1 MSFVETDT
9 LTHKMILQ
17 QKFELYK
24 QKIDDSINTFRLPK
38 GGPATLY
45 EPFQYLL
52 DGGGKRLRPLLT
64 LAATSVGDGN
74 YEEALS
80 SGIAIEI
87 LHNFTLVHDDIM
99 DKAPIRRGRETIHSK
114 WNEAVGVLT
123 GDVMMGYAYKLLGVY
138 SNHTNFSSILDAFTT
153 GLIEV
158 CEGQAFDLEFHDTI
172 SNNNFVGKKEYLKM
186 IEKKTAKLLE
196 MSAVIGGLIANCS
209 AEQILAL
216 RSYALNL
223 GIGFQIQDDYLDL
236 YGEQETLGKKIGKD
250 LIEGKKTFQIVSA
263 IELATKPE
271 HKKFLEYYCTNKG
284 ISEQEIPIMKEI
296 FEELLIKEVSTSTA
310 ERYFQA
316 SQESIKLFSDNA
328 KKELEFFLTLLAN
341 RAF

>member
-1 MSFVETDT
+1 MSFIETDT

-24 QKIDDSINTFRLPK
+24 QKIDDSINTFRLPN
-38 GGPATLY
+38 GGPTTLY

-52 DGGGKRLRPLLT
+52 DGGGKRLRPILT
-64 LAATSVGDGN
+64 LAATSVGNGN

-138 SNHTNFSSILDAFTT
+138 SNHNNFSLILDAFTT

-158 CEGQAFDLEFHDTI
+158 CEGQAFDLEFHDSI
-172 SNNNFVGKKEYLKM
+172 SNNNNVGKNEYLKM

-209 AEQILAL
+209 NEQISSL
-216 RSYALNL
+216 RTFALNL

-236 YGEQETLGKKIGKD
+236 YGEQEKVGKKIGKD

-271 HKKFLEYYCTNKG
+271 HKKFLEYYCSNKG
-284 ISEQEIPIMKEI
+284 ITEQEIPYMKEI
-296 FEELLIKEVSTSTA
+296 FEDLSIEEVSINTA
-310 ERYFQA
+310 ERYFA
-316 SQESIKLFSDNA
+316 TSQESIKLFSDNA
-328 KKELEFFLTLLAN
+328 RNELEFFLTLLAN

>member
-1 MSFVETDT
+1 MLYIESDT
-9 LTHKMILQ
+9 QSHQMIFQ

-24 QKIDDSINTFRLPK
+24 QKIDDSLTRLSLPAN
-38 GGPATLY
+38 GPSTLY

-74 YEEALS
+74 YEEAIS

-138 SNHTNFSSILDAFTT
+138 RNHTNFSSILDAFTT

-158 CEGQAFDLEFHDTI
+158 CEGQAFDLEFHDSI
-172 SNNNFVGKKEYLKM
+172 SNNSNVGKKDYLNM

-196 MSAVIGGLIANCS
+196 MSAVIGGLIANCNN
-209 AEQILAL
+209 EQIASL
-216 RSYALNL
+216 RTFALNL

-236 YGEQETLGKKIGKD
+236 YAEQEKLGKKIGKD

-271 HKKFLEYYCTNKG
+271 HKKFLDYYCANKG
-284 ISEQEIPIMKEI
+284 ISEEEIPYMKEL
-296 FEELLIKEVSTSTA
+296 FEELSIEEVSTKA
-310 ERYFQA
+310 VDGYFKA
-316 SQESIKLFSDNA
+316 SQEAITLFSDNA
-328 KKELEFFLTLLAN
+328 KNELEFFLTLLTN

>member
-1 MSFVETDT
+1 MLIIESDT
-9 LTHKMILQ
+9 RSQTMTFQ
-17 QKFELYK
+17 QKFALYK
-24 QKIDDSINTFRLPK
+24 EKIDDTINNLRLPIN
-38 GGPATLY
+38 GPSTLY

-64 LAATSVGDGN
+64 LASTSVGDGK

-138 SNHTNFSSILDAFTT
+138 SNHPNFANILDAFTT

-158 CEGQAFDLEFHDTI
+158 CEGQAFDLEFHD
-172 SNNNFVGKKEYLKM
+172 SSSSDRNVSKKDYIKM

-209 AEQILAL
+209 HEQISSL
-216 RSYALNL
+216 RTFALNL

-236 YGEQETLGKKIGKD
+236 YAEQDKLGKKIGKD

-263 IELATKPE
+263 IEVATKAE
-271 HKKFLEYYCTNKG
+271 HKQFLEYYCTNKG
-284 ISEQEIPIMKEI
+284 ISEQEIPTMKKI
-296 FEELLIKEVSTSTA
+296 FEELSIEEISTKAVDS
-310 ERYFQA
+310 YFKA
-316 SQESIKLFSDNA
+316 SQEAITLFSDNA
-328 KKELEFFLTLLAN
+328 RNELEFFLTLLAN